1 MYLVSVLVDNM
12 PPSTRR
18 QNVYDVCDDDGCCR
32 RHPNVRLVKPHGDGQ
47 GWRILRRRCP
57 ECIDEER
64 PIAAGDD
71 NDIGVEP
78 RLTAQLR
85 MELEVEAETANECLG
100 RCLGEI
106 VTKGVLVLLV
116 VVAFLATYFFLK
128 GG

>member
-1 MYLVSVLVDNM
+1 ML
-12 PPSTRR
+12 PSTRR
-18 QNVYDVCDDDGCCR
+18 QDIYDVCDDDGCCR
-32 RHPNVRLVKPHGDGQ
+32 RHPDVRLVKPRGDGQ

-57 ECIDEER
+57 ECINEER
-64 PIAAGDD
+64 PIAAGDGD
-71 NDIGVEP
+71 DGIEP

-106 VTKGVLVLLV
+106 VTKIVLVLLV
-116 VVAFLATYFFLK
+116 VAAFLATYFFLK

>member
-1 MYLVSVLVDNM
+1 M

-18 QNVYDVCDDDGCCR
+18 QDVYDICDDDGCCR
-32 RHPNVRLVKPHGDGQ
+32 RHPDVRLVKPRGDGQ

-64 PIAAGDD
+64 PMATGDD
-71 NDIGVEP
+71 DDDGVEP

-85 MELEVEAETANECLG
+85 MELEVEAETADECLR

-106 VTKGVLVLLV
+106 VMTDVLVFLV
-116 VVAFLATYFFLK
+116 VVAFLATYFFLR